1 MPSFTRL
8 LGKNKLDG
16 LEDALRKG
24 KQDMTRLLKQYQEL
38 MNVKLAR
45 DVESA
50 TYRKLLE
57 GEVHGWITTSSNP

>member
-50 TYRKLLE
+50 TYRKLLK